1 MNYRSEYSKAKNL
14 LDGGSYNLCAML
26 CGRILE
32 SILKTLLYELIA
44 HPDIYNLPEKIKML
58 LTNDFEKT
66 PKLTLGKLILLIKR
80 TNVIGRLSRPHK
92 LDKNG
97 LYSID
102 FDAMVAIRNKA
113 SHEGNDDSTHA
124 AGADAYIIYGYLLKL
139 WGLLK
144 HMSIFESSSE
154 MPAEAPNRNEHTPRK
169 IIIQPQQSVRKK
181 ISKPLPKEKPQN
193 EKSDLNVSEF
203 VEICSNKSTGKFFVF
218 LNEALNDKA
227 SFILP
232 DGTVRNLFVRFFSD
246 VEEAEKNILIEKKL
260 LTPKQVKSLN
270 SIKEQEKLLRR
281 RIIVGPEPKKEPEH
295 IVKYRNMLKNPNSLP
310 SIMLAIIKNSG
321 TITWKNLKKKLIL
334 EYGYKDSGSFGASL
348 RLLELDKYIEI
359 DGKGDDKLI
368 RSLKNS
374 VIVKKRK
381 C

>member
-1 MNYRSEYSKAKNL
+1 
-14 LDGGSYNLCAML
+14 ML

-66 PKLTLGKLILLIKR
+66 PKLTLGKVILLIKR
-80 TNVIGRLSRPHK
+80 TNVIGRLSGLHK

-144 HMSIFESSSE
+144 HTSIFESSSE
-154 MPAEAPNRNEHTPRK
+154 MPAEAPNRNERTPRK
-169 IIIQPQQSVRKK
+169 IIVQPQQSVRKK
-181 ISKPLPKEKPQN
+181 SSKPLPKENLQN
-193 EKSDLNVSEF
+193 EKRDLNVSEF
-203 VEICSNKSTGKFFVF
+203 VEICRNKSTGKFFVF
-218 LNEALNDKA
+218 LNEALNDEA

-232 DGTVRNLFVRFFSD
+232 NGKVKNLPVQLFFD
-246 VEEAEKNILIEKKL
+246 VKEAEQNILIEKKL
-260 LTPKQVKSLN
+260 LTPEQVKSLN
-270 SIKEQEKLLRR
+270 SIKEQKKSLRKR
-281 RIIVGPEPKKEPEH
+281 VIVRPEPKNEPEY
-295 IVKYRNMLKNPNSLP
+295 IVNYRKALKNPDSVT
-310 SIMLAIIKNSG
+310 SRMLTIIKNSG
-321 TITWKNLKKKLIL
+321 AITWKNLKKKLML
-334 EYGYKDSGSFGASL
+334 EYGYKEGGNFGASL

-359 DGKGDDKLI
+359 DGKGNDKLI
-368 RSLKNS
+368 R
-374 VIVKKRK
+374 
-381 C
+381 

>member
-1 MNYRSEYSKAKNL
+1 MNYRTEYTKAKNL
-14 LDGGSYNLCAML
+14 LDGGNYNLCAML

-32 SILKTLLYELIA
+32 SILKTLLHELIS
-44 HPDIYNLPEKIKML
+44 HSDIYNLPEKIKMI

-66 PKLTLGKLILLIKR
+66 SKLTLGKLIVLIKQ
-80 TNVIGRLSRPHK
+80 TNAIRRLSWPHK

-381 C
+381 

>member
-1 MNYRSEYSKAKNL
+1 MNYISEHRQAKNL
-14 LDGGSYNLCAML
+14 LNKGNYNLCAML

-32 SILKTLLYELIA
+32 SILKTLLNELIS
-44 HPDIYNLPEKIKML
+44 HSDIYNLPEKIKVL
-58 LTNDFEKT
+58 LNNDFEKT
-66 PKLTLGKLILLIKR
+66 SKLTLGKLIVLIKR
-80 TNVIGRLSRPHK
+80 TNAIRRLSVPHK
-92 LDKNG
+92 LDTNG

-144 HMSIFESSSE
+144 HMPIFESGSE
-154 MPAEAPNRNEHTPRK
+154 MPVATLNRNERKPRK
-169 IIIQPQQSVRKK
+169 IIVHTQQGARQKD
-181 ISKPLPKEKPQN
+181 SKPQPKEEPQN
-193 EKSDLNVSEF
+193 NKRDFDISEF
-203 VEICSNKSTGKFFVF
+203 VEICRNKDTGQIFIF
-218 LNEALNDKA
+218 LDKALNDNA

-232 DGTVRNLFVRFFSD
+232 NGTVKNLSVRLFSD

-260 LTPKQVKSLN
+260 LTPKQIKSLN
-270 SIKEQEKLLRR
+270 SIKEQEKSTRKR
-281 RIIVGPEPKKEPEH
+281 KIIVRPEPKNEPKYLM
-295 IVKYRNMLKNPNSLP
+295 KYRNMLKNPDSIS

-359 DGKGDDKLI
+359 DGKGEDKLI
-368 RSLKNS
+368 R
-374 VIVKKRK
+374 
-381 C
+381 

>member
-1 MNYRSEYSKAKNL
+1 MNYRTEYSKAKNL

-32 SILKTLLYELIA
+32 SILKTLLHELIS
-44 HPDIYNLPEKIKML
+44 HPDIYNLPEKIKKL
-58 LTNDFEKT
+58 LTNDFKKT
-66 PKLTLGKLILLIKR
+66 TKLTLGKLILLIKR
-80 TNVIGRLSRPHK
+80 TKAIGRLYGLHK

-113 SHEGNDDSTHA
+113 SHEGNDDSTHV

-144 HMSIFESSSE
+144 HTSIFESSFE
-154 MPAEAPNRNEHTPRK
+154 MPAEAPNRNERTPRK
-169 IIIQPQQSVRKK
+169 IIVQPQQSVRKK
-181 ISKPLPKEKPQN
+181 SSKPLPKEKPQN
-193 EKSDLNVSEF
+193 EKRDLNVSEF
-203 VEICSNKSTGKFFVF
+203 VEICRNKSTGKFFVF
-218 LNEALNDKA
+218 LNEALNDEA

-232 DGTVRNLFVRFFSD
+232 NGKVKNFPVQLFFD
-246 VEEAEKNILIEKKL
+246 VEEAEQNILIEKKL
-260 LTPKQVKSLN
+260 LTPEQVKSLN
-270 SIKEQEKLLRR
+270 SIKEQEKSLRR
-281 RIIVGPEPKKEPEH
+281 RKVIVRPEPKNNPEY
-295 IVKYRNMLKNPNSLP
+295 IVKYRNMLKNPD
-310 SIMLAIIKNSG
+310 SITSRMLTIIKNSG
-321 TITWKNLKKKLIL
+321 AITWKNLKKKLIL

-381 C
+381 